1 MREKLL
7 KNVELR
13 IRNNELKNKKE
24 LEEYLVEYKYRGV
37 LTKMEVDSL
46 VGELSKLF
54 DGESKKAN
62 NSKRITRTPQNRF
75 F

>member
-1 MREKLL
+1 MKEKLL

-24 LEEYLVEYKYRGV
+24 LEEHLVEYKYRGV

-54 DGESKKAN
+54 DVESKKVK

>member
-1 MREKLL
+1 MKEKLL

-24 LEEYLVEYKYRGV
+24 LEEHLVEYKYRGI
-37 LTKMEVDSL
+37 LTQMEVNSL
-46 VGELSKLF
+46 VKELSKLF
-54 DGESKKAN
+54 DDETKKVQS
-62 NSKRITRTPQNRF
+62 SKRITRTPQNRF